1 MRALAVCRSVALRCQ
16 QKAVIAADA
25 GRSYEAVLKQLEVYR
40 CASRDDSQVKNIQDS
55 QQSSQKSL
63 SQQVSPQGHTVLQVA
78 L

>member
-25 GRSYEAVLKQLEVYR
+25 GRSYEAVLKQFEVYR
-40 CASRDDSQVKNIQDS
+40 CALRDDSQVKNIQDS